1 MLEETNKFRD
11 SLALKHTKRLHK
23 VRSNKSAFAAKLQ
36 MHLMHSA
43 KYKIFH
49 DANFRL

>member
-11 SLALKHTKRLHK
+11 SLALRHTKKLHG

-36 MHLMHSA
+36 MHLLHSA
-43 KYKIFH
+43 KYSDFSS
-49 DANFRL
+49 A